1 MKLSKSVFGILV
13 VGLVLLIGASTE
25 TFGQGRGRRAG
36 RGDDSRW
43 DRGSRRDKKCAK
55 FVNCH
60 DARDGR
66 WDGRGPNRDRDDSLF
81 GSIFRRNRRDR
92 DRDRDRD
99 IFDRRRRRDRDRD
112 FDRDRFWRRGW

>member
-1 MKLSKSVFGILV
+1 MQLSKSVFGILV
-13 VGLVLLIGASTE
+13 IGLVVLIGASTE
-25 TFGQGRGRRAG
+25 ALGQGRGRRAG
-36 RGDDSRW
+36 RDNRS
-43 DRGSRRDKKCAK
+43 DKKCAK

-81 GSIFRRNRRDR
+81 GSIFRRNRRSG

-112 FDRDRFWRRGW
+112 RDFDRDRFWRRGW